1 MSAPKKSIQVPTIK
15 ELVDIFNACNVAR
28 ELELRMMPNG
38 GFPPQ
43 YAETDAAKRM
53 AALFDCMEL
62 AARHLKPVLE
72 ANLKIKEP

>member
-1 MSAPKKSIQVPTIK
+1 MRKKTKQVATVK

-28 ELELRMMPNG
+28 ELELRMMPAG

-53 AALFDCMEL
+53 SAIFDCMEL
-62 AARHLKPVLE
+62 AARQLKPILE
-72 ANLKIKEP
+72 ANLDIGDKK